1 MTATAAIAMPRRI
14 GRVRLVDI
22 DPDLGRHH
30 ALDGNAGRATIAVME
45 LPAGTT
51 SATTDGFVGHRRRL
65 VLKGL
70 MVRDVDAAG
79 HSIAE
84 LLGPGDI
91 LTSDETD
98 DELVPTSVGWHALER
113 TLIGD
118 LASVDGAD
126 SHTEVALLD
135 NVARRLEAQ
144 VARGCVRCAI
154 TSLIRVD
161 LRLLAYLWHLAG
173 SFGVVTTEG
182 VKLDLPLTHALL
194 AQLIGARRPTV
205 TTAFGILTD
214 EGYIHRDGR
223 SILLVGDRLSAL
235 ENATTQ

>member
-1 MTATAAIAMPRRI
+1 VTATAPIAMPRRI

-22 DPDLGRHH
+22 EPDLSRHH
-30 ALDGNAGRATIAVME
+30 AVDGNAARATIAVME

-51 SATTDGFVGHRRRL
+51 SATTDGFVGHRRSL

-70 MVRDVDAAG
+70 LVRDVDAAG

-84 LLGPGDI
+84 LLGPGDV
-91 LTSDETD
+91 LTSDEAED
-98 DELVPTSVGWHALER
+98 QLVPTNVEWHALER
-113 TLIGD
+113 TLIAD

-126 SHTEVALLD
+126 SHTEAALLD

-161 LRLLAYLWHLAG
+161 LRLLAYLWYLAS
-173 SFGVVTTEG
+173 SFGVVTAEG
-182 VKLDLPLTHALL
+182 VRLDLPLTHALL

-205 TTAFGILTD
+205 TTAFGTLTD
-214 EGYIHRDGR
+214 DGYIRRNGR
-223 SILLVGDRLSAL
+223 SILLVGDRPSAL
-235 ENATTQ
+235 EKATTD